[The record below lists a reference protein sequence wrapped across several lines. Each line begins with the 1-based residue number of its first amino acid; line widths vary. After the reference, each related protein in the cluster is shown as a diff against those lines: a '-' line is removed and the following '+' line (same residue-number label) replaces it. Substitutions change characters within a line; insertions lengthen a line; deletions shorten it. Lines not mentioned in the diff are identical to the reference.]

1 MVPNA
6 GALPVAGP
14 ASAAPVR
21 RFALAY
27 LVVIGVFAASP
38 AWLAGVGL
46 YQYLAGVEA
55 APRCG
60 AASLIDKSIY
70 AYISVFISNIT

>member
-1 MVPNA
+1 M
-6 GALPVAGP
+6 
-14 ASAAPVR
+14 R
-21 RFALAY
+21 RDGKAR
-27 LVVIGVFAASP
+27 S
-38 AWLAGVGL
+38 
-46 YQYLAGVEA
+46 GVEA